1 MKFINFIKLPHLK
14 FCVDA
19 NFRKFILL
27 IAMLGF
33 VIDVA
38 CKSLVDFSDLII
50 PMSEKM
56 QLPRTALFQSEA
68 TISRSRLATKSSN
81 LNSGLYAHLEFFTGA
96 ITLSNG
102 DRYLGQMKFGIPNGD
117 GLLLFKDGNTYFGG
131 FTNGRYEG
139 DGAYFSINGE
149 KFIGQFQGN
158 QKHGNGKTFFTNGS
172 FHEGQYQF
180 DLIEGIGIF
189 TSADGNKFFGDFTLG
204 NFSQKGV
211 FLSKDSQKFYIKK
224 LKTTWVID
232 LKQSSKKTDTDVKFR
247 LDFSKKDVST
257 HVAESCSKLL
267 GISFPADSLNE
278 KTWNQFKACVLS
290 Y

>member
-131 FTNGRYEG
+131 FTNGRYGG

-204 NFSQKGV
+204 NFSSNGIFV
-211 FLSKDSQKFYIKK
+211 SKNGKKFYIKK
-224 LKTTWVID
+224 VLTTWIID
-232 LKQSSKKTDTDVKFR
+232 SNQPKKVSLPDTKYHLDFVKKT
-247 LDFSKKDVST
+247 VST
-257 HVAESCSKLL
+257 NVAENCSKRL
-267 GISFPADSLNE
+267 GITFPTDTLNE
-278 KTWNQFKACVLS
+278 ATWLEFKACITNQ
-290 Y
+290 